1 MIQNAIFDT
10 GAFLIGY
17 ESIELNV
24 SKLARPQSIT
34 LLEQR

>member
-17 ESIELNV
+17 EPIELNV
-24 SKLARPQSIT
+24 SKFARPQSIA
-34 LLEQR
+34 LLERR